1 MRLIRILLTFWFFLH
16 TLSAIAQKEAYNWI
30 WGTCFPEF
38 GCDGVDDGLNGTG
51 IMKFNDDS
59 LESIT
64 TRYFPAPFSR
74 GSATISDSLGNFLM
88 AFNGK
93 TLFDSSG
100 NELANLTSL
109 SYDEMRVGYRGFL
122 FLKLNDNSS
131 AYYLL
136 NSFNGLFSN
145 APNPYNNGRD
155 TAFYINK
162 IHKNTTSIELQES
175 ILINLPILSAGGAF
189 DACRHANGRDWW
201 ILKCGQRKNTYLRGL
216 LNPYDFEF
224 EPYYTSS
231 DSAYTSFQ
239 WASFSSDGSKYVHWF
254 GGHIR
259 ELQVFDFD
267 RCTGEL
273 SNLQTFDFSD
283 IVINEWFTDFTPF
296 SLSPDGSK
304 LYMTRTNPSDY
315 FVIDNF
321 QYDLQ
326 TQTVTVLT
334 DSLGI
339 FSLTPNLKHML
350 GGFCCMNYTPTP
362 NVPYA
367 SILKQPNELGFES
380 EFIPFYYELPLYGFN
395 YTPPNQANH
404 RLGPIDGTICDSLG
418 LNDETGWKKIPN
430 HTLELYPNP
439 GYNQLQVR
447 TDLPLPLQCTLR
459 DGQGKIHIAQ
469 WYSNKDVVLRE
480 ELAELPVGL
489 YFIEIQSLHSS
500 ERLVRKWLKME

>member
-1 MRLIRILLTFWFFLH
+1 MRILFVFTFLVLQI
-16 TLSAIAQKEAYNWI
+16 TAYAQKEAYNWI

-38 GCDGVDDGLNGTG
+38 GCDGIDDGLNGTG
-51 IMKFNDDS
+51 IMKFNNDS

-64 TRYFPAPFSR
+64 TKYFPAPFSR

-100 NELANLTSL
+100 NILSELSDIDFN
-109 SYDEMRVGYRGFL
+109 DIIVGYRGFI
-122 FLKLNDNSS
+122 FLKMKGNYTT
-131 AYYLL
+131 YYLL
-136 NSFNGLFSN
+136 NSIAGLFPNS
-145 APNPYNNGRD
+145 PNPFDVGID
-155 TAFYINK
+155 TLFEFKKIEIN
-162 IHKNTTSIELQES
+162 SSGYEVSEPFP
-175 ILINLPILSAGGAF
+175 INLSVSTIPGGF

-201 ILKCGQRKNTYLRGL
+201 ILKCGLRKNTYLRGL

-283 IVINEWFTDFTPF
+283 IVIDEWFTDFTPF

-304 LYMTRTNPSDY
+304 VYMQKTNYNTMTTNENLQFD
-315 FVIDNF
+315 IDNGVF
-321 QYDLQ
+321 NV
-326 TQTVTVLT
+326 VTDNLAVLC
-334 DSLGI
+334 
-339 FSLTPNLKHML
+339 LTPNLKHML
-350 GGFCCMNYTPTP
+350 GGFCCDSSSGS
-362 NVPYA
+362 PYA
-367 SILKQPNELGFES
+367 GVVFNPNLVGVDCNYNS
-380 EFIPFYYELPLYGFN
+380 QYYELPLYGFV

-404 RLGPIDGTICDSLG
+404 LLGPVDGTVCDSLG
-418 LNDETGWKKIPN
+418 LNDETSIKK
-430 HTLELYPNP
+430 LEQFSFNVFPNP
-439 GYNQLQVR
+439 GNEVIHFT
-447 TDLPLPLQCTLR
+447 TDLPLPLKLTIR
-459 DGQGKIHIAQ
+459 DNQGRTVIEKTMNQKSFSIQDGI
-469 WYSNKDVVLRE
+469 
-480 ELAELPVGL
+480 AELNTGI
-489 YFIEIQSLHSS
+489 YFIELKS
-500 ERLVRKWLKME
+500 EKKPNRLVKKWMKME

>member
-1 MRLIRILLTFWFFLH
+1 VRFLIILSFLVIH
-16 TLSAIAQKEAYNWI
+16 ISASAQKEAYNWI

-38 GCDGVDDGLNGTG
+38 GCDGIDDGLNGTG

-64 TRYFPAPFSR
+64 TKYFPAPFSR
-74 GSATISDSLGNFLM
+74 GSAAISDSLGNFLM

-131 AYYLL
+131 DYYLL

-175 ILINLPILSAGGAF
+175 ILINLPILTAGGAF

-224 EPYYTSS
+224 EPYYSSS

-239 WASFSSDGSKYVHWF
+239 WASFSSDGSKYVHWL

-259 ELQVFDFD
+259 ELQVFNFD

-273 SNLQTFDFSD
+273 SNLQTYDFSD
-283 IVINEWFTDFTPF
+283 IIENDLFMDFTPF
-296 SLSPDGSK
+296 SLSPDGNK
-304 LYMTRTNPSDY
+304 VYMQKVNYITMAANENVQFDINSEAFNVVT
-315 FVIDNF
+315 DN
-321 QYDLQ
+321 LA
-326 TQTVTVLT
+326 VLC
-334 DSLGI
+334 
-339 FSLTPNLKHML
+339 LTPNLKHML
-350 GGFCCMNYTPTP
+350 GGFCCDSATGSPFAGAVFNPNLIGENCNY
-362 NVPYA
+362 N
-367 SILKQPNELGFES
+367 SQ
-380 EFIPFYYELPLYGFN
+380 YYELPLYGFI

-404 RLGPIDGTICDSLG
+404 LLGPIDGTICDSLG
-418 LNDETGWKKIPN
+418 LNDETGFTRIKQFSFN
-430 HTLELYPNP
+430 LFPNP
-439 GYNQLQVR
+439 GQNELNFK
-447 TDLPLPLQCTLR
+447 TDLPLPINAIIR
-459 DGQGKIHIAQ
+459 DNQGK
-469 WYSNKDVVLRE
+469 VVFENNFTTKTFSITSGLSK
-480 ELAELPVGL
+480 LNSGL
-489 YFIEIQSLHSS
+489 YFIELQSIKNQQ
-500 ERLVRKWLKME
+500 RLSRKWMKID

>member
-1 MRLIRILLTFWFFLH
+1 
-16 TLSAIAQKEAYNWI
+16 LSAQKEAYNWI

-38 GCDGVDDGLNGTG
+38 GCDGIDDGLNGTG
-51 IMKFNDDS
+51 IMKFNNDS

-64 TRYFPAPFSR
+64 TKYFPAPFTK

-100 NELANLTSL
+100 NILSELSDIDFN
-109 SYDEMRVGYRGFL
+109 DIIVGYRGFI
-122 FLKLNDNSS
+122 FLKMKDNFTT
-131 AYYLL
+131 YYLL
-136 NSFNGLFSN
+136 NSIAGLFPNS
-145 APNPYNNGRD
+145 PNPFDVGID
-155 TAFYINK
+155 TLFEFKKIEIN
-162 IHKNTTSIELQES
+162 ISGYEVSEPFP
-175 ILINLPILSAGGAF
+175 INLSVSTIPGGF

-201 ILKCGQRKNTYLRGL
+201 VLKCGLRKNTYLRGI

-273 SNLQTFDFSD
+273 SNLQTYDFSD
-283 IVINEWFTDFTPF
+283 IVIDEWFTDFTPF

-315 FVIDNF
+315 LVIDNF

-367 SILKQPNELGFES
+367 SILKQPSEAGFES

-404 RLGPIDGTICDSLG
+404 LLGPIDGTICDSLG
-418 LNDETGWKKIPN
+418 LNDETAIKN
-430 HTLELYPNP
+430 LEKFTFNLFPNP
-439 GYNQLQVR
+439 GRNELNFT
-447 TDLPLPLQCTLR
+447 TDLTLPIKVIIR
-459 DGQGKIHIAQ
+459 DNQGRIV
-469 WYSNKDVVLRE
+469 YSDKFKNNKFSINT
-480 ELAELPVGL
+480 ELNELNAGI
-489 YFIEIQSLHSS
+489 YFVELIS
-500 ERLVRKWLKME
+500 EKTNHRLSKKWMKVD

>member
-1 MRLIRILLTFWFFLH
+1 MRILFVFTFLVLQI
-16 TLSAIAQKEAYNWI
+16 TASAQKEAYNWI

-38 GCDGVDDGLNGTG
+38 GCDGIDDGLNGTG

-64 TRYFPAPFSR
+64 TKYFPAPFSR

-100 NELANLTSL
+100 NIIA
-109 SYDEMRVGYRGFL
+109 EMNESAFNDVYFGYRGFV
-122 FLKLNDNSS
+122 FLRHKLSGNNFKLIHSYGGSFPNS
-131 AYYLL
+131 
-136 NSFNGLFSN
+136 
-145 APNPYNNGRD
+145 PNPYSTGID
-155 TAFYINK
+155 TAIFVTYISFDEG
-162 IHKNTTSIELQES
+162 TYT
-175 ILINLPILSAGGAF
+175 INSSERYDLPIQTVSGAI

-201 ILKCGQRKNTYLRGL
+201 MLKLGHKKNQYIKGL
-216 LNPYDFEF
+216 LSPDTLTLA
-224 EPYYTSS
+224 PYYTNQ
-231 DSAYTSFQ
+231 DSAYVSFG

-283 IVINEWFTDFTPF
+283 IVIDEWFTDFTPF

-304 LYMTRTNPSDY
+304 LYMTRTNSTDY
-315 FVIDNF
+315 LVIDNF
-321 QYDLQ
+321 QYDLE
-326 TQTVTVLT
+326 TQTAIVLT

-350 GGFCCMNYTPTP
+350 GGFCCMNYTPEP
-362 NVPYA
+362 NMPYA
-367 SILKQPNELGFES
+367 SILKQPNEVGFDA

-404 RLGPIDGTICDSLG
+404 LLGPVDGTVCDSLG
-418 LNDETGWKKIPN
+418 LNDETSIKK
-430 HTLELYPNP
+430 LEQFSFNLFPNP
-439 GYNQLQVR
+439 GNEVIHFT
-447 TDLPLPLQCTLR
+447 TDLPLPLKLTIR
-459 DGQGKIHIAQ
+459 DNQGRTVIEKTMNQKSFSIQEGI
-469 WYSNKDVVLRE
+469 
-480 ELAELPVGL
+480 AELNTGI
-489 YFIEIQSLHSS
+489 YFVELKS
-500 ERLVRKWLKME
+500 EKKPNRLVKKWMKME